1 MRAFVELTKSHA
13 AAIVAFLRTL
23 PAVKHKVDGP
33 FAPAQESTIY
43 LMKLLPPARPCGT
56 RWPTRFT
63 TRSCGASP
71 IPMVDSFRRVP
82 WRSDRLHRQGEHVTD
97 AAQGADDP
105 RAACVDLEL
114 PTQPQHLDVNASIEY
129 VLTGSGCVQ

>member
-1 MRAFVELTKSHA
+1 VRAFVELTKSHA

-43 LMKLLPPARPCGT
+43 LMKLLPPAAT
-56 RWPTRFT
+56 RAPVRNPV
-63 TRSCGASP
+63 ADP
-71 IPMVDSFRRVP
+71 IYNALVP